1 MALRKVV
8 GATGEQVVKRAFWLA
23 WQACGGP
30 LGMGF
35 LQDRPGS
42 AEEDVWDHARGA
54 GDYSGADALRSKAG
68 EAHGDYVFGRMMK
81 LHIEFEDD
89 TVSTRDEAPTR
100 DYQAWCGRYP
110 SYDALIDAAAKDLGA
125 SVV

>member
-1 MALRKVV
+1 MATRKIV
-8 GATGEQVVKRAFWLA
+8 GATGEQVAKRAFWLA

-30 LGMGF
+30 LGMGVF
-35 LQDRPGS
+35 QDRAGVT
-42 AEEDVWDHARGA
+42 EEEVWEGARGA
-54 GDYSGADALRSKAG
+54 NDYQGFGAKCSKPG
-68 EAHGDYVFGRMMK
+68 ESTGDYVFGRMMK